1 MKIIRTFDDWC
12 DNALA
17 LLKNS
22 KYCYLVS
29 FNLSYQE
36 GDKVHQILKQAAALE
51 HQILIGL
58 NTMIC
63 KTDCEACNVNN
74 QVKYDNVK
82 RLKDLTDNYKIA
94 QALHMK
100 AFITSNGVI
109 VGGMNITGSGWTDRS
124 FVSHDRKLVREL
136 ITDFNQVYAS
146 AEPYVVPQHIDTSL
160 IFTFG
165 KYKGQLIED
174 VRRKNPGYITWLNN
188 NSSHSI

>member
-29 FNLSYQE
+29 FNLNYQE
-36 GDKVHQILKQAAALE
+36 GDKVYQILKQAIDIE
-51 HQILIGL
+51 HRILIGL

-63 KTDCEACNVNN
+63 KANCEACNINN
-74 QVKYDNVK
+74 QVKYDNVRK
-82 RLKDLTDNYKIA
+82 LKDLTDNYKIA

-124 FVSHDRKLVREL
+124 FVSHDKKLVKEL
-136 ITDFNQVYAS
+136 IADFNQVYVTS
-146 AEPYVVPQHIDTSL
+146 EPYVVPAYIHTTK

-165 KYKGQLIED
+165 KYKGRLIEE
-174 VRRKNPGYITWLNN
+174 VRKENPGYIAWLQNN
-188 NSSHSI
+188 GAHNI

>member
-12 DNALA
+12 NNALA

-22 KYCYLVS
+22 KYCYIAS
-29 FNLSYQE
+29 FNLNYRID
-36 GDKVHQILKQAAALE
+36 DKVHQIINRAADVN

-58 NTMIC
+58 STMAC
-63 KTDCEACNVNN
+63 KQNCESCIINN

-82 RLKDLTDNYKIA
+82 RLGDLTGNYKIA

-109 VGGMNITGSGWTDRS
+109 VGGMNITGSGWIDRS
-124 FVSHDRKLVREL
+124 FVSKDKTLIKEL
-136 ITDFNQVYAS
+136 ITDFKEVYS
-146 AEPYVVPQHIDTSL
+146 TSEDYIIPQYVDTSK

-174 VRRKNPGYITWLNN
+174 VRKKNPGYIEWLNN
-188 NSSHSI
+188 TSSHTI